1 MKQQCV
7 KCGKR
12 VPFLAALR
20 SSTTGQELLCPECAA
35 TEREAQRERQRVDAE
50 ERDAAIAAVEKKYK
64 SMIDEIR
71 TSKQLGP
78 GAEEWLK
85 ALDSLRA
92 LHVADPRVVWLKS
105 LDKCQG
111 KTVFNAVY
119 DAFNT
124 DSHLD
129 KQELGTLLDI
139 QKAAGLSD
147 EEVGYDD
154 RIYPYIYGTMIEA
167 EGKLPVVDQ
176 TQTGSNQVL
185 LKRNEIVHFAQVA
198 ELKEMKVVQ
207 VEYVGGSQGVSFR
220 IAKGVRY
227 HVGGSRGHL
236 VKDEHYVVTSAGSF
250 IITNQRVLL
259 RPSAGNKPVSID
271 LKKILSYNCYENGLI
286 IYKDGREKGFLFV
299 LDKPIY
305 YEVAGMCL
313 GFLTANI

>member
-1 MKQQCV
+1 M
-7 KCGKR
+7 
-12 VPFLAALR
+12 
-20 SSTTGQELLCPECAA
+20 
-35 TEREAQRERQRVDAE
+35 
-50 ERDAAIAAVEKKYK
+50 
-64 SMIDEIR
+64 
-71 TSKQLGP
+71 
-78 GAEEWLK
+78 
-85 ALDSLRA
+85 
-92 LHVADPRVVWLKS
+92 
-105 LDKCQG
+105 
-111 KTVFNAVY
+111 
-119 DAFNT
+119 
-124 DSHLD
+124 
-129 KQELGTLLDI
+129 
-139 QKAAGLSD
+139 
-147 EEVGYDD
+147 
-154 RIYPYIYGTMIEA
+154 
-167 EGKLPVVDQ
+167 
-176 TQTGSNQVL
+176 
-185 LKRNEIVHFAQVA
+185 
-198 ELKEMKVVQ
+198 Q